1 MSDDGPPAETVGP
14 FLRGLA
20 VLGELAGHRAS
31 AVPAGELARA
41 TGIARSTLDRTVG
54 TLAEL
59 GLVRVEDHRVTHTGA
74 LALPG
79 NAFLASTRGLS
90 GPVGAMADALAEEVD
105 ESVALSVPD
114 GDSVRLAH
122 LALRR
127 RVVRVGFRPGDRLPV
142 GRAAAGVLLTPG
154 NGSPGPDGETG
165 PARDGAGGV
174 SRTGEG
180 GGEPGL
186 VSVAVQLS
194 PWPGEDPVGALSV
207 VSHRAR
213 HDTDS
218 LRADLLPRM
227 RECAAVMEER
237 LRSDPGADGPHDDG
251 RWWDAT
257 ALHAAKERL
266 GAEFVESLA
275 RGPAVIA
282 ALETGRHG
290 TTPAAVS
297 RLLGLPRA
305 SVRRALFSLRYT
317 GHAVEEAGRWRL
329 TPRVLGLGHS
339 RATRMT
345 LADIARPHLVALA
358 GRVGESASLTVPAGP
373 EGAEIRYVA
382 RVATERIMSADLGPG
397 TRFPAY
403 PTASGRVLLAG
414 RDPIGRARALR
425 AIEPRALTSHTV
437 TDPARLTALLD
448 EVARDG
454 YAMGNEELEVG
465 LRSIAVPVRNGRGG
479 TGEVVAA
486 VNLAMPA
493 GRRDPRR
500 ARAELLPALRRAVE
514 AIERELVPAA
524 RLHRVPTD

>member
-1 MSDDGPPAETVGP
+1 MSIDGVPTETVGP

-20 VLGELAGHRAS
+20 VLGELARIRAS
-31 AVPAGELARA
+31 AVPAGELAGA

-59 GLVRVEDHRVTHTGA
+59 GLLRVEDHRVAPTGA

-90 GPVGAMADALAEEVD
+90 GPVGSLADALAEEVD
-105 ESVALSVPD
+105 EAVALSVPD
-114 GDSVRLAH
+114 GASVRLAH
-122 LALRR
+122 LTPRR
-127 RVVRVGFRPGDRLPV
+127 RVVRVGFRPGDPLPMD
-142 GRAAAGVLLTPG
+142 RTAAAGVLSVGARPTGGSPPHALGTPG
-154 NGSPGPDGETG
+154 
-165 PARDGAGGV
+165 V
-174 SRTGEG
+174 LGEG
-180 GGEPGL
+180 EAEPGL
-186 VSVAVQLS
+186 VSVAVPLR
-194 PWPGEDPVGALSV
+194 PWPEESPVGALSV
-207 VSHRAR
+207 IYHRGR

-218 LRADLLPRM
+218 LRSDLLPRM
-227 RECAAVMEER
+227 RECAVAMEER
-237 LRSDPGADGPHDDG
+237 LRSDPGVDGPDDDH
-251 RWWDAT
+251 RWLDAT

-266 GAEFVESLA
+266 GAGFVESLA
-275 RGPAVIA
+275 RGPAVIV

-297 RLLGLPRA
+297 RLLDLPRA
-305 SVRRALFSLRYT
+305 SVRRALFSLRHT

-339 RATRMT
+339 RVTRMT
-345 LADIARPHLVALA
+345 LADIARPHLVALTA
-358 GRVGESASLTVPAGP
+358 RVGESASLTVPAGP
-373 EGAEIRYVA
+373 EGAEVRYVA
-382 RVATERIMSADLGPG
+382 RVATERIMNAEIGVG

-414 RDPIGRARALR
+414 RDPAGRARALR
-425 AIEPRALTSHTV
+425 ALEPRPLTRHTV
-437 TDPARLTALLD
+437 TDPGRLAALLE

-454 YAMGNEELEVG
+454 YAMGNEELEEG
-465 LRSIAVPVRNGRGG
+465 LRSIAVPVRDGRGG
-479 TGEVVAA
+479 AGAVVAA

-514 AIERELVPAA
+514 GIERELAPAA
-524 RLHRVPTD
+524 RLHRVPTN

>member
-1 MSDDGPPAETVGP
+1 MTGTGDSPAETVGP

-20 VLGELAGHRAS
+20 VLGELARHRA
-31 AVPAGELARA
+31 ATVPAGELARA
-41 TGIARSTLDRTVG
+41 TGIARSTLDRTIG

-59 GLVRVEDHRVTHTGA
+59 GLLRVEAHRVAHTGA

-90 GPVGAMADALAEEVD
+90 GPVGDMADALAEEVD
-105 ESVALSVPD
+105 ETVALSVPD

-122 LALRR
+122 LALRH
-127 RVVRVGFRPGDRLPV
+127 RVVRVGFRPGDPLPV
-142 GRAAAGVLLTPG
+142 DRAAAAAVL
-154 NGSPGPDGETG
+154 SPT
-165 PARDGAGGV
+165 AGGPHPGGFGFPDP
-174 SRTGEG
+174 TGEG
-180 GGEPGL
+180 GVEPGL
-186 VSVAVQLS
+186 VSVAVPLR
-194 PWPGEDPVGALSV
+194 PWPEEPPVGALSV

-213 HDTDS
+213 HDGDS
-218 LRADLLPRM
+218 LRTDVLPRM
-227 RECAAVMEER
+227 RECAAAMEDR
-237 LRSDPGADGPHDDG
+237 LRSDPGADGPGGDD
-251 RWWDAT
+251 RWLGAA

-266 GAEFVESLA
+266 GAGFVESLA
-275 RGPAVIA
+275 RGPAVIV

-305 SVRRALFSLRYT
+305 SVRRALFSLRHT

-339 RATRMT
+339 RVTRMT

-373 EGAEIRYVA
+373 EGTEIRYVA
-382 RVATERIMSADLGPG
+382 RVATERIMNAELGPG

-414 RDPIGRARALR
+414 RDPAGRARALR
-425 AIEPRALTSHTV
+425 TLAPRALTRHTV
-437 TDPARLTALLD
+437 TDPGRLAALLE

-454 YAMGNEELEVG
+454 YAMGNEELEEG
-465 LRSIAVPVRNGRGG
+465 LRSIAVPVRDGAGR
-479 TGEVVAA
+479 VVAA

-493 GRRDPRR
+493 GRRDARR
-500 ARAELLPALRRAVE
+500 ARADLLPALRRAAE
-514 AIERELVPAA
+514 GIERELVPAA